1 MKHLRLDSGALWEAS
16 DEKALAFGN
25 HNFEWR
31 ILPWSLGLIQGS
43 LFQSLMFPLD
53 CLSLF
58 LHLPYTKE
66 DRHFP
71 SLGQSWAPPSGFQS
85 FITNPL
91 SVLTNFSQEFLPS
104 TLQETPISPAH
115 INQCSLLPIY
125 IYMFLTDLMFTK
137 QGLHPLLLVW
147 HFFFPTANC
156 TSRSSLQT
164 CSRSPMPCPSPQH
177 SQSGIGFLQSLP
189 I

>member
-43 LFQSLMFPLD
+43 LFQASCSPWIASPCSCIFHTQKKTDTFPLWGSPG
-53 CLSLF
+53 L
-58 LHLPYTKE
+58 LHL
-66 DRHFP
+66 DFNH
-71 SLGQSWAPPSGFQS
+71 S
-85 FITNPL
+85 
-91 SVLTNFSQEFLPS
+91 
-104 TLQETPISPAH
+104 
-115 INQCSLLPIY
+115 LPIPFLFWQ
-125 IYMFLTDLMFTK
+125 ISHRNSFHPHARNSDLSSTHKSMFSSAY
-137 QGLHPLLLVW
+137 LHIHVFNWPHVYKTGPPPFATCLA
-147 HFFFPTANC
+147 FFFPTANC